1 MTSPVGSSSTA
12 HTSPLTSAGET
23 RSSKHSSTGTAGG
36 HPFPEQEIIHPAMPV
51 GPLVHNINTTA

>member
-23 RSSKHSSTGTAGG
+23 RSSKNSSNASAGG
-36 HPFPEQEIIHPAMPV
+36 NPFPDQEIIHPATPV
-51 GPLVHNINTTA
+51 GPLGHNINTTA